1 MKTVSVEMEG
11 EFDRR
16 LRVMAAKMD
25 LNRSEFIRQA
35 LEERLMHLER
45 VVENAAVESEVTQDG
60 GIDVAERAQEPE
72 VRQ

>member
-1 MKTVSVEMEG
+1 MKTIALEVSG

-16 LRVMAAKMD
+16 IRIMAAKMD

-35 LEERLMHLER
+35 LEERLMHLEG
-45 VVENAAVESEVTQDG
+45 VAENAAVESEVTQDG
-60 GIDVAERAQEPE
+60 GVDVAEWAQELE